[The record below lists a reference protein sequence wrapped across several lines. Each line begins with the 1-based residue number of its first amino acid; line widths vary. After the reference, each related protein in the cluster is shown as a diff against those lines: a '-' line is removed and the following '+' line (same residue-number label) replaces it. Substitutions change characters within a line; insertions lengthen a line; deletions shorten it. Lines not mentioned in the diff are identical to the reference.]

1 MINKL
6 FLSGGGDIEMSYAFD
21 KLFFDSLPQNA
32 NILYIP
38 VAMATTMI
46 KKESSFDWFSKLISS
61 HAGNNRDIDF
71 SMWNSEE
78 SLLNLHNY
86 DAVYVGGG
94 NTYRLLSV
102 LEKTG
107 MLNVLREYIED
118 GGVYYGGS
126 AGAVIAGKSLRT
138 VEEENLENY
147 SRHNGMSFV
156 GNVSIFPHFSRNE
169 EQEGIIQNICNS
181 HTLKIAALPED
192 SGLIIDERGVNV
204 HGNMYLYEQEKKT
217 LFYTSG
223 KIVK

>member
-6 FLSGGGDIEMSYAFD
+6 FLGGGGDIEMSYAFD

-38 VAMATTMI
+38 VAMATTMA
-46 KKESSFDWFSKLISS
+46 KKEACFDWFSKLISNHS
-61 HAGNNRDIDF
+61 DNDRNIDF
-71 SMWNSEE
+71 SMWNSGE
-78 SLLNLHNY
+78 SLPNLHNY
-86 DAVYVGGG
+86 NAVYVGGG

-107 MLNVLREYIED
+107 TLDLLRRYIES

-126 AGAVIAGKSLRT
+126 AGAVIVGKSLRT

-147 SRHNGMSFV
+147 SKHDGIDFINKL
-156 GNVSIFPHFSRNE
+156 SIFPHFSGSE
-169 EQEGIIQNICNS
+169 EQKSIIQNICGS
-181 HTLKIAALPED
+181 HALKIAALPEG
-192 SGLIIDERGVNV
+192 SGLIINDRGINV
-204 HGNMYLYEQEKKT
+204 YGNMYLYEQEKKT

-223 KIVK
+223 EIIK

>member
-6 FLSGGGDIEMSYAFD
+6 FLSGGGDIDVSHAFD

-46 KKESSFDWFSKLISS
+46 KRESSFDWFSKLISS

-71 SMWNSEE
+71 SMWNSGE
-78 SLLNLHNY
+78 SLPNLHNY
-86 DAVYVGGG
+86 NAVYVGGG

-107 MLNVLREYIED
+107 MLDALKKYIEN
-118 GGVYYGGS
+118 GGIYYGGS

-147 SRHNGMSFV
+147 PKHAGMDFI
-156 GNVSIFPHFSRNE
+156 NNLSIFPHFSGSE
-169 EQEGIIQNICNS
+169 EQKNIIQNICNS
-181 HTLKIAALPED
+181 HALKIAALPENA
-192 SGLIIDERGVNV
+192 GLIVDNHSISVYGD
-204 HGNMYLYEQEKKT
+204 MYLYEQEKKT

-223 KIVK
+223 EIVK